1 LQNYTFQSTHR
12 TFCYINFI
20 TQLVFQYFNLASFYL
35 FELFGD
41 AFCENLSLLIIC
53 RMWLLLSLKVIKHF
67 VIFFIIVR
75 FDHLKLRFIYMRQGP
90 ISQDSYYFG
99 HINTIISKID
109 YFLLEKMKEFFPCC
123 F

>member
-12 TFCYINFI
+12 TFYYINFI
-20 TQLVFQYFNLASFYL
+20 AQLVFQYFNLAFSYL

-41 AFCENLSLLIIC
+41 AFCENLSLLIIY
-53 RMWLLLSLKVIKHF
+53 RRWLLLSMKAIKHF
-67 VIFFIIVR
+67 VTFFIIVR
-75 FDHLKLRFIYMRQGP
+75 FDHLMLSFIYKHQGP
-90 ISQDSYYFG
+90 IIQDSYYSG
-99 HINTIISKID
+99 HINTIISKIS